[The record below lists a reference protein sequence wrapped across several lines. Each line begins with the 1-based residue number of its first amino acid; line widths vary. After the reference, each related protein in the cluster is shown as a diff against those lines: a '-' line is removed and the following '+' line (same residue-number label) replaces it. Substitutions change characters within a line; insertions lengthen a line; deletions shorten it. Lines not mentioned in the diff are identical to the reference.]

1 VTPNVQLVD
10 HNLYKKTKQALMQKA
25 PAIAK
30 AIVMNRLVP
39 PNMLAVV
46 ICNSDVVFTWFKI
59 PINSTIKFST
69 GG

>member
-46 ICNSDVVFTWFKI
+46 N
-59 PINSTIKFST
+59 TILLSALMVLAS
-69 GG
+69 